1 MPQQTRSPR
10 FPSVPLAARSL
21 LSTRALKPSSLL
33 ATARTPWIQHIAAR
47 ARRRSCSPL
56 ALAARRAMDL
66 VPADSL
72 SEEVVPDS
80 TSESQQPSSDSD
92 MVPDSIEVVPDSIE
106 MVPDSEMMPDSLPP
120 GAFICG
126 RHRLIIER

>member
-47 ARRRSCSPL
+47 ARRRSPCHGSSASGL
-56 ALAARRAMDL
+56 IVGGGGAGLHAGVATAFAGLHRGGAGLHRDGAGLRDGAGFLAA
-66 VPADSL
+66 
-72 SEEVVPDS
+72 
-80 TSESQQPSSDSD
+80 
-92 MVPDSIEVVPDSIE
+92 
-106 MVPDSEMMPDSLPP
+106 
-120 GAFICG
+120 G
-126 RHRLIIER
+126 RFYMR